1 MLREAV
7 SSVMSQSLNDWQLV
21 IIDDHSSATAA
32 SALPTATI
40 DNKRVVILTNDQRR
54 GVAYSRNRG
63 IETGTGQWL
72 VFLDDDDTLEP
83 DFLEQAKEA
92 ATDLEDGEVLA
103 MPCKMHPASIKTS
116 WGYHAMKVQVRR
128 NRRRPSRDDASFYS
142 LISSPPQMTSLIC
155 RQTLLAGVRFDEELS
170 YGEDLF
176 LWAELLRNHVRVKTQ
191 MKRKDCN
198 ALIRYHSMGQLSEI
212 DDETVINYFDGFQQR
227 FGPLDIR
234 TQQAIKAKVFLRS
247 LWGGQ
252 WSVAGREFALGIKKP
267 RIFLGLCLSQTW
279 LKGQIFLSYLLYR
292 LIKFDS

>member
-7 SSVMSQSLNDWQLV
+7 HSVMNQSLDDWQLV
-21 IIDDHSSATAA
+21 IIDDHSSTVAD
-32 SALPTATI
+32 SMLPTGI
-40 DNKRVVILTNDQRR
+40 SDNRVIMLTNDQRR

-63 IETGTGQWL
+63 IEMATGQWL
-72 VFLDDDDTLEP
+72 LFLDDDDTLEP
-83 DFLEQAKEA
+83 EFLEQAKEA
-92 ATDLEDGEVLA
+92 TTDLGDGQVLA
-103 MPCKMHPASIKTS
+103 MPCKMHPASIKTG

-128 NRRRPSRDDASFYS
+128 NRRLPSREASSFHS
-142 LISSPPQMTSLIC
+142 LITSPPQMTSMVC
-155 RQTLLAGVRFDEELS
+155 RRTLLAAVRFDEGLF

-191 MKRKDCN
+191 MKRKGCN

-212 DDETVINYFDGFQQR
+212 DDKAVINYFDQFQQR

-234 TQQAIKAKVFLRS
+234 TQQAIRAKVFLRS

-252 WSVAGREFALGIKKP
+252 WSVAGKEFASGIKKP
-267 RIFLGLCLSQTW
+267 SLFLGQFLSQTW
-279 LKGQIFLSYLLYR
+279 LKSQIFLSYLLYR